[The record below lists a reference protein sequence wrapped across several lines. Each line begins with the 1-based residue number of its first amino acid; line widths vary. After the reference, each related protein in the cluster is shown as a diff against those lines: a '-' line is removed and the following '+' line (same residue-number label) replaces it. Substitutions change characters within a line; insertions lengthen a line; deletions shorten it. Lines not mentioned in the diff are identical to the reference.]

1 MIINTVEIISFKI
14 AFFIY
19 IYIYLLALKNTT
31 CKYIKKAVRFIGQP
45 YIYIDDVLNLL
56 EQYLFLENKTG
67 DLKVNLH
74 DNTS

>member
-31 CKYIKKAVRFIGQP
+31 CKYIKKAVQFIGQP